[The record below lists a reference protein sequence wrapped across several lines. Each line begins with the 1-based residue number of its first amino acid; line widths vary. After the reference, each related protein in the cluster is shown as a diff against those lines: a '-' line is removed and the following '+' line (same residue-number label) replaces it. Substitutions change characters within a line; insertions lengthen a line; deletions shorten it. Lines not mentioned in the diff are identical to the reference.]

1 MVVFWEM
8 TMNLKSMFA
17 AGACALVAS
26 AAMAAGPVVQPGGN
40 LGALTPLPALFG
52 ALKSAN
58 DVGST
63 PFLDTYTFSLG
74 ATSDIY
80 GTVGEFF
87 GTVDFSG
94 VSIDGL
100 LPSLVTETTSGIGFS
115 FTGLSAGNHILYV
128 SGGTPA
134 GFSSY
139 TGSVY
144 AVAAV
149 PEPAS
154 LALLLGG
161 LGFAG
166 VLVLRRSK

>member
-8 TMNLKSMFA
+8 TMNLKSMLA
-17 AGACALVAS
+17 AGACALLAS
-26 AAMAAGPVVQPGGN
+26 SAMAAGPVVQPGGN

-52 ALKSAN
+52 ALKSTN
-58 DVGST
+58 DLGST

-74 ATSDIY
+74 AASDIY

-115 FTGLSAGNHILYV
+115 FTGLSAGNHVLYV

-161 LGFAG
+161 LGFASM
-166 VLVLRRSK
+166 LVLRRSK